1 MVPISIGFKTHPGK
15 KRDKNQDSY
24 AVLRRADLGGKR
36 EALLVVADGM
46 GGVKGGEIASR
57 MAAEAV
63 SEKVCTALESW
74 NEPSKNLLIAAIEA
88 ANTQVMAKNRAESR
102 TETQRMGTTCV
113 SALLEAKSLTV
124 GNVGDSR
131 AYLLSNGRLFQ
142 VTQDHSQVW
151 GQVQSGQMTRDE
163 ARQSR
168 YRNVV
173 TRMVGIDDLLEPDIF
188 QMNLSEGDILLL
200 CSDGLSS
207 EVPDTQIARIL
218 ATCATPKEACEK
230 LVDAALEAGGS
241 DNITVV
247 VLHYGVFVPHSM
259 RDFPEPAPLNEP
271 EEEESTTDPDG
282 KWRERLRNASREE
295 REEKP
300 LPQALPPP
308 APQPQR
314 ASRLPVLLLSLLVL
328 ALAGVLA
335 WTWLLHVPK
344 LQKQAEKAD
353 IITTSLPLPPRTE
366 RTLYYGSVTVMSQT
380 QLEAQFLQM
389 DKDSNPIV
397 ANAQGLLCRPNSKGG
412 LEPLPG
418 RPLLPKATQ
427 EGTSVLFAM
436 GFDVSG
442 NRYQYHAPTQSL
454 FKFDPA
460 GKRIRSDIGR
470 GKVPPP
476 TALTVST
483 SGDIYFLSRQHLY
496 RIRAYETEKEANP
509 PKASTTNAPQRN
521 P

>member
-1 MVPISIGFKTHPGK
+1 MVPISIGFKTDPGR

-36 EALLVVADGM
+36 DALLVVADGM
-46 GGVKGGEIASR
+46 GGVKGGEVASR
-57 MAAEAV
+57 LVAEAV
-63 SEKVCTALESW
+63 SEKICEALESW

-88 ANTQVMAKNRAESR
+88 ANTEVMAKNRAESR

-113 SALLEAKSLTV
+113 SALLEAQSLTV

-131 AYLLSNGRLFQ
+131 AYLLSSGRLFQ
-142 VTQDHSQVW
+142 ITQDHSQVW

-188 QMNLSEGDILLL
+188 QMNLTEGDILLL

-207 EVPDTQIARIL
+207 EISDTQIARIL

-259 RDFPEPAPLNEP
+259 RDFPEPTPLNEP
-271 EEEESTTDPDG
+271 EEEESTADPEG
-282 KWRERLRNASREE
+282 KWREALRNARREE

-300 LPQALPPP
+300 ALQPLPAPPP
-308 APQPQR
+308 QR
-314 ASRLPVLLLSLLVL
+314 PSRLPVALLSLLVL

-335 WTWLLHVPK
+335 WTWLLYIPK
-344 LQKQAEKAD
+344 IQKQAEKAD
-353 IITTSLPLPPRTE
+353 LITTKLPAPARTE
-366 RTLYYGSVTVMSQT
+366 RTLYYGSIAVMSQSSV
-380 QLEAQFLQM
+380 QAHFLQM
-389 DKDSNPIV
+389 DRDSNPIV
-397 ANAQGLLCRPNSKGG
+397 ANGQGLLCRPNSKGG
-412 LEPLPG
+412 LEPLPS
-418 RPLLPKATQ
+418 RPLLPTVTQ
-427 EGTSVLFAM
+427 GAIPALFSM
-436 GFDVSG
+436 GFDASG

-454 FKFDPA
+454 FKFDPS
-460 GKRIRSDIGR
+460 GTRIRSDIGK
-470 GKVPPP
+470 GKVPQP
-476 TALTVST
+476 TALVISAN
-483 SGDIYFLSRQHLY
+483 GDIYLLSRQHLY

-509 PKASTTNAPQRN
+509 PKASTTNAPKRN